1 MSASLRPESER
12 TPLWIPDCVNRLVN
26 AMETR
31 SFKSNQMKNYFDN
44 IKRYRAFSVK
54 YRPATNFKSSRITI
68 YDKRLGEQVT
78 IPYDHSFDNPW
89 QIAMTYLLNLPHPIR
104 IESLGMCS
112 ERSSHVLLT
121 TDFTT
126 SMKQAE
132 KKQAKNRLVNMDGTT
147 EEFDG
152 EY

>member
-1 MSASLRPESER
+1 MRNIS
-12 TPLWIPDCVNRLVN
+12 NG
-26 AMETR
+26 
-31 SFKSNQMKNYFDN
+31 NQMKNYFDN

-54 YRPATNFKSSRITI
+54 YRPATDFKSSRITI
-68 YDKRLGEQVT
+68 YDERLGERVT

-89 QIAMTYLLNLPHPIR
+89 QIAMTYLLNLPHPIQ
-104 IESLGMCS
+104 IESLGMS
-112 ERSSHVLLT
+112 KDDSHVLLS
-121 TDFTT
+121 TDFST

>member
-1 MSASLRPESER
+1 
-12 TPLWIPDCVNRLVN
+12 
-26 AMETR
+26 
-31 SFKSNQMKNYFDN
+31 MKNYFDN

-78 IPYDHSFDNPW
+78 IPYDHAFDNPW

-126 SMKQAE
+126 SMKQRE
-132 KKQAKNRLVNMDGTT
+132 KKQAKNRLMNMDGTT

>member
-1 MSASLRPESER
+1 
-12 TPLWIPDCVNRLVN
+12 
-26 AMETR
+26 
-31 SFKSNQMKNYFDN
+31 MKNYFDN

-54 YRPATNFKSSRITI
+54 YRPATNFRSSRITI

-78 IPYDHSFDNPW
+78 IPYDYKYDNPW
-89 QIAMTYLLNLPHPIR
+89 QIAVTYLLNLPHPIQ

-112 ERSSHVLLT
+112 ERSSHVLLS

-126 SMKQAE
+126 SMKQSE

-147 EEFDG
+147 ESFEG

>member
-54 YRPATNFKSSRITI
+54 YRPATNFRSSRITI
-68 YDKRLGEQVT
+68 YDERLDERVT
-78 IPYDHSFDNPW
+78 IPYDHKYNNPW
-89 QIAMTYLLNLPHPIR
+89 EIAVTYLLNLPYPIQ
-104 IESLGMCS
+104 IESLGMS
-112 ERSSHVLLT
+112 KDDSHVLLT
-121 TDFTT
+121 TDFST
-126 SMKQAE
+126 SMKQRE
-132 KKQAKNRLVNMDGTT
+132 KKQAKNRIVSAPTQNTI
-147 EEFDG
+147 EQ
-152 EY
+152 

>member
-54 YRPATNFKSSRITI
+54 YRPATNFRSSRITI
-68 YDKRLGEQVT
+68 YDERLGERVT
-78 IPYDHSFDNPW
+78 IPYDHRYDSPW
-89 QIAMTYLLNLPHPIR
+89 EIAVTYLLNLPHPIQ
-104 IESLGMCS
+104 IESLGMS
-112 ERSSHVLLT
+112 KDDSHVLLT
-121 TDFTT
+121 TDFST

-132 KKQAKNRLVNMDGTT
+132 KKQAKNRLMNMDGTT

>member
-54 YRPATNFKSSRITI
+54 YRPATNFRSSRITI
-68 YDKRLGEQVT
+68 YDERLDERVT
-78 IPYDHSFDNPW
+78 IPYDHTYDSPW
-89 QIAMTYLLNLPHPIR
+89 EIAVTYLLNLPHPIQ
-104 IESLGMCS
+104 IESLGMS
-112 ERSSHVLLT
+112 KDDSHVLLS
-121 TDFTT
+121 TDFST

>member
-54 YRPATNFKSSRITI
+54 YRPATNFRSSRITI
-68 YDKRLGEQVT
+68 YDERLGERVT
-78 IPYDHSFDNPW
+78 IPYDHRYDSPW
-89 QIAMTYLLNLPHPIR
+89 EIAVTYLLNLPHPIQ
-104 IESLGMCS
+104 IESLGMS
-112 ERSSHVLLT
+112 KDDSHVLLT
-121 TDFTT
+121 TDFST

-132 KKQAKNRLVNMDGTT
+132 KRQAKNRLVNMDGTT

>member
-1 MSASLRPESER
+1 MVGDQDLQRPQPCGQFHSLYQTNQRLQLRRTIHKRES
-12 TPLWIPDCVNRLVN
+12 
-26 AMETR
+26 
-31 SFKSNQMKNYFDN
+31 MKNYFDN

-68 YDKRLGEQVT
+68 YDERLGERVT

-89 QIAMTYLLNLPHPIR
+89 QIAVTYLLNLPHPIQ
-104 IESLGMCS
+104 IESLGMS
-112 ERSSHVLLT
+112 KDDSHVLLT
-121 TDFTT
+121 TDFST
-126 SMKQAE
+126 SMKQSE

>member
-54 YRPATNFKSSRITI
+54 YRPATNFRSSRITI
-68 YDKRLGEQVT
+68 YDERLGERVT